1 MKKVLGIL
9 VLFCALV
16 MPLGGYAGTAA
27 AAEDPLLENGCWHG
41 NPAYPLWTLTEMA
54 DIFADLSSV
63 RLSPEGEI
71 FIDVIAVRR
80 VGEKQFVETKRFNS
94 EGSCVFNDYTKEWLP
109 FEKNESYRRLWL
121 MADEELTMR
130 GDIKG

>member
-1 MKKVLGIL
+1 
-9 VLFCALV
+9 
-16 MPLGGYAGTAA
+16 
-27 AAEDPLLENGCWHG
+27 
-41 NPAYPLWTLTEMA
+41 MA
-54 DIFADLSSV
+54 DIFADLSSA